1 MFTLKNTKTNT
12 VTRFRPWTDGTLV
25 FVEQD
30 NDGHLGIQADME
42 KEEAREIWRICV
54 KNGASQVKRL
64 FRPEPLMV
72 RPTIFP
78 NMELI

>member
-42 KEEAREIWRICV
+42 TEEAREFWRICV
-54 KNGASQVKRL
+54 KNGASQVK
-64 FRPEPLMV
+64 
-72 RPTIFP
+72 
-78 NMELI
+78 

>member
-12 VTRFRPWTDGTLV
+12 VTRFTPKTDGSGVTGIITVV

-42 KEEAREIWRICV
+42 PEEAREFWRTCV
-54 KNGASQVKRL
+54 KNGAKR
-64 FRPEPLMV
+64 V
-72 RPTIFP
+72 A
-78 NMELI
+78 

>member
-12 VTRFRPWTDGTLV
+12 VTRFTPVNFPKASGTVV

-42 KEEAREIWRICV
+42 PEEAREFWRKCV
-54 KNGASQVKRL
+54 ENGAKRVK
-64 FRPEPLMV
+64 
-72 RPTIFP
+72 
-78 NMELI
+78 